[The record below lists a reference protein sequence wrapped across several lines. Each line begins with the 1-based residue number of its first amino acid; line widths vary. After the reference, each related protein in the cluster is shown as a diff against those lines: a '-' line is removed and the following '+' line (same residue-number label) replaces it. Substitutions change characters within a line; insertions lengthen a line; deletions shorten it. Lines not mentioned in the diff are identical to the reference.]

1 VIGQAALALYPCCKP
16 IPENAMADKPKKS
29 KAGPILLL
37 LLLLVVGVVV
47 AGYLKPD
54 LPVIGP
60 LVSGFFEKGAAGM
73 SKDGVYTVTITKIV
87 LDPQEF
93 KKGETVDIQVLVKH
107 TNKDGKEATIWDSSK
122 HGDNLREVGE
132 NELAV
137 NFNETPFEITWRSGD
152 QITVEVWDRKG
163 MSDTRHAWYKTGASD
178 KEFGL
183 NSTRTLTLLD
193 GDSARNPRVGGTNQ
207 VVFDAKHKGD
217 IPVE

>member
-1 VIGQAALALYPCCKP
+1 
-16 IPENAMADKPKKS
+16 MADKPKKKS
-29 KAGPILLL
+29 KAGPILLIVL
-37 LLLLVVGVVV
+37 LLLVGVVV

-73 SKDGVYTVTITKIV
+73 SKDGVYTVTVTKVV

-93 KKGETVDIQVLVKH
+93 KTGESVDIQVVVKR
-107 TNKDGKEATIWDSSK
+107 TSKDGKEETIWDSAK

-137 NFNETPFEITWRSGD
+137 NFNETPFEISWRSGD

-183 NSTRTLTLLD
+183 NGTHTLTLLD

-207 VVFDAKHKGD
+207 VVFDAKRKGD
-217 IPVE
+217 IPVD